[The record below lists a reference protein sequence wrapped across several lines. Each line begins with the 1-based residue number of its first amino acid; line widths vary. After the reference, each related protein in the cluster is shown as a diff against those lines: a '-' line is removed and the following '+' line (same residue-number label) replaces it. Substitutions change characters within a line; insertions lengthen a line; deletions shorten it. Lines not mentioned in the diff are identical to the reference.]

1 MGTMK
6 MTADHS
12 RVLLRVAV
20 ALAMLIAVVVSSCGG
35 DSRPTTESAVAG
47 EVTVLVDEEIRPL
60 LDSILIYHAREN
72 PKAHISVKTLDASA
86 IMHAMIGRSERVAI
100 VARDYTHQ
108 EDSLISVAQVDT
120 VSRALVARDALVFFV
135 AKSFPYDTMN
145 AEHIRQWL
153 AGKSGVGASYPK
165 LKSSPVFVVPG
176 GSAGSV
182 YGNLANVVLRGGQPS
197 SSMLATVS
205 THRDVVRQVE
215 GNPDFIGVGYLSQVR
230 KDTSVKPLRLSYTA
244 KDGTHEWPKPVH
256 SAYLIMG
263 KYPFPVP
270 IFAYVNS
277 KPSQHDVAFGFMQ
290 FATRSSKAQ
299 FSLFNAGIEP
309 AHAKFTLY
317 LPED

>member
-1 MGTMK
+1 MMTTT
-6 MTADHS
+6 MTATPNS
-12 RVLLRVAV
+12 CRMPLFS
-20 ALAMLIAVVVSSCGG
+20 LAAILIAGITISCGG
-35 DSRPTTESAVAG
+35 DDRPTTESAIAG

-60 LDSILIYHAREN
+60 LDSIVIYHAREN
-72 PKAHISVKTLDASA
+72 PKARITLKPLSASA
-86 IMHAMIGRSERVAI
+86 IMHGMIDRSERVAI
-100 VARDYTHQ
+100 VARGYTHQ
-108 EDSLISVAQVDT
+108 EDSLMTAAQIDT
-120 VSRALVARDALVFFV
+120 VSSALVARDALVFFV

-153 AGKSGVGASYPK
+153 AGKSGVGAFYPK
-165 LKSSPVFVVPG
+165 LKRTPVFVVPG

-182 YGNLANVVLRGGQPS
+182 YGNISNVVLRSGSPS
-197 SSMLATVS
+197 SSMLATVA

-215 GNPDFIGVGYLSQVR
+215 GNPELIGVGYLSQVC

-277 KPSQHDVAFGFMQ
+277 KPSQHDVAFGFVQ